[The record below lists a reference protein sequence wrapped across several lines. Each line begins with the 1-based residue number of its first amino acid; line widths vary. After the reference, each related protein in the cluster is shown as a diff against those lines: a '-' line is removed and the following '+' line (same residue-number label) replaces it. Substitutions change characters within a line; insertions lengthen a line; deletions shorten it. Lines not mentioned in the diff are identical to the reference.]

1 MFKSYKYKGSDEMK
15 FSDWILSIRNKNTN
29 IDDKISDI
37 NTGLKGSYEI
47 IMNETQKVIT
57 LDKTYE
63 GIFRILV
70 NPAVDPSVLE
80 LLNGSLKKPHDDAA
94 NDDTANDDTANDTE
108 LIKAINFINKNTGDI
123 TNINNQL
130 TSILNASP

>member
-15 FSDWILSIRNKNTN
+15 FSDWILTIRNKNTN
-29 IDDKISDI
+29 IDDKIKEI
-37 NTGLKGSYEI
+37 NTGLTSAYK
-47 IMNETQKVIT
+47 IMNETQKVTT
-57 LDKTYE
+57 LDETYE

-94 NDDTANDDTANDTE
+94 NDTQ
-108 LIKAINFINKNTGDI
+108 LIEAINFINKNTGDI
-123 TNINNQL
+123 TTINNQL
-130 TSILNASP
+130 KSILN

>member
-29 IDDKISDI
+29 IDDKIKEI
-37 NTGLKGSYEI
+37 NTGLTSAYK
-47 IMNETQKVIT
+47 IMNETTQVTQVTK

-80 LLNGSLKKPHDDAA
+80 LLNGSLKKPHDDS
-94 NDDTANDDTANDTE
+94 TNDTE
-108 LIKAINFINKNTGDI
+108 LTKAINFINQNTGDI

-130 TSILNASP
+130 TKFLNASP